1 MSRPILIRNGNKPIK
16 NVKDKSEKLIEF
28 GNQYHVYFGS
38 LDIPSFDLTSESI
51 GGIVTYKNKPFG
63 VVGVDS
69 TITGDNSV
77 RVMSIALM
85 SGNDPKNG
93 STDISSFVEN
103 KNLTC
108 ICFQYGSFAS
118 TNPPLNTY
126 EEKSIPSTINSSNFY
141 DGFLRH
147 KIWIDLTDSRAVRP
161 NWRTDEQ
168 ILTVSA
174 ANSGRVNRGFS
185 EGHMCTWRYSP
196 INGLDTTGYW
206 YVPGLYELAIEG
218 RNKSTINASF
228 EQILSEYNYGP
239 GRIPFRTN
247 ST

>member
-1 MSRPILIRNGNKPIK
+1 MSRPVIIRNGSNSVI
-16 NVKDKSEKLIEF
+16 NVKDKTGKLIEF

-69 TITGDNSV
+69 TITGDNSI
-77 RVMSIALM
+77 RVISIALM

-93 STDISSFVEN
+93 STDISSFVDN

-108 ICFQYGSFAS
+108 ICFQNGNFAS

-161 NWRTDEQ
+161 NWRTDE
-168 ILTVSA
+168 
-174 ANSGRVNRGFS
+174 
-185 EGHMCTWRYSP
+185 
-196 INGLDTTGYW
+196 
-206 YVPGLYELAIEG
+206 
-218 RNKSTINASF
+218 
-228 EQILSEYNYGP
+228 
-239 GRIPFRTN
+239 
-247 ST
+247 